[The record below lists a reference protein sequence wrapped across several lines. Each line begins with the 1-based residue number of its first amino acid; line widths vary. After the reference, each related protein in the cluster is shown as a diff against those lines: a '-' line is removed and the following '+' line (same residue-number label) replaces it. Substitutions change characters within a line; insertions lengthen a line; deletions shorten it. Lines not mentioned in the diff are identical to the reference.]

1 MTELSDKS
9 ISLNR
14 NELKTEVTN
23 HGLGTQGTKE
33 VLLSRLSK
41 AIQHMNTRNTEK
53 KSINKATETERN
65 TSTTSNTTIFREL
78 VKEIFTNMFTEQEE
92 KLLNIVRDGN

>member
-1 MTELSDKS
+1 
-9 ISLNR
+9 
-14 NELKTEVTN
+14 
-23 HGLGTQGTKE
+23 
-33 VLLSRLSK
+33 
-41 AIQHMNTRNTEK
+41 MNTRNTEK